1 MLDIDPAPVGRREA
15 TDFFRNWRTVVE
27 LEEPHETLT
36 VKLAA
41 RVSVAAGAPPP
52 AAPAPPRGGG
62 HARTHPRGGIR
73 PASPPPPPPPRPP
86 HLRRPRLP
94 PSYGRECSPV

>member
-36 VKLAA
+36 VKLAS
-41 RVSVAAGAPPP
+41 RVSVAAGAP
-52 AAPAPPRGGG
+52 APPRPNP
-62 HARTHPRGGIR
+62 PREDR
-73 PASPPPPPPPRPP
+73 PARSSAWRVQSPADPDPLLYPGPPTSRCPSNPPFAHAVAPA
-86 HLRRPRLP
+86 
-94 PSYGRECSPV
+94 